1 MSQSTHAR
9 ENVDIF
15 CRFLSVAPFRVDHD
29 SVRLEAPPKPDAS
42 CLRDGELS
50 YFELVRAVDPGI
62 AEDQSGLRRAA
73 ERSPFGM
80 AAGPAITS
88 VFGAGFFEA
97 IDRKGRKRYDTGGAP
112 VDLLIWIDRRV
123 DPFAADAWPHIREDF
138 RSLVDAY
145 RGRWRTVWVFDPETM
160 KILFPERHTKDGGA
174 QRS

>member
-88 VFGAGFFEA
+88 VFGPAGA
-97 IDRKGRKRYDTGGAP
+97 SAVWLGPDGS
-112 VDLLIWIDRRV
+112 
-123 DPFAADAWPHIREDF
+123 AA
-138 RSLVDAY
+138 V
-145 RGRWRTVWVFDPETM
+145 
-160 KILFPERHTKDGGA
+160 GA
-174 QRS
+174 QAATSERARRSGRSSNLSPPP